1 MLKQIYILSLNGF
14 WDPKTNAAVG
24 ITFASDADPEHAPVT
39 FDTIGKYRLKKQ
51 TGKRN
56 SVTRPFVYVG
66 ADYIPNIAARDKF
79 YAKHA
84 KMTDE
89 LNSLITSNA
98 VFTQPNEQLDGLFC
112 PLVVPKNIRP
122 AIGKILKKYGFEN
135 VYTQVKGTK
144 YYSSYTPEDLENAF
158 VKLA

>member
-66 ADYIPNIAARDKF
+66 ADYIPNIVARDKF

-89 LNSLITSNA
+89 LNGLITSNA
-98 VFTQPNEQLDGLFC
+98 VFTQPNEQLDGWFC
-112 PLVVPKNIRP
+112 PLVVPENIRP

-144 YYSSYTPEDLENAF
+144 YYAAYTAEDIENSF
-158 VKLA
+158 EKLS

>member
-1 MLKQIYILSLNGF
+1 MLKQIYTLTLNGI

-24 ITFASDADPEHAPVT
+24 ITAASNADPEHAPVT
-39 FDTIGKYRLKKQ
+39 FDTIRKYRLKKQ

-56 SVTRPFVYVG
+56 SVTRPFVYIE
-66 ADYIPNIAARDKF
+66 ADCCYTAAARDKRI
-79 YAKHA
+79 AKHA

-98 VFTQPNEQLDGLFC
+98 VFTQPNEQPDGWFC
-112 PLVVPKNIRP
+112 PLVVPENVRP

-135 VYTQVKGTK
+135 VYMQVKGTK

>member
-1 MLKQIYILSLNGF
+1 MKNIIYIITLNGF
-14 WDPKTNAAVG
+14 WDQKTNTAVG
-24 ITFASDADPEHAPVT
+24 ITVAGNVDPNHAPVT
-39 FDTIGKYRLKKQ
+39 FNTIGKYRLKKQ
-51 TGKRN
+51 NGKRN
-56 SVTRPFVYVG
+56 SITRPFVYVG

-79 YAKHA
+79 NAKHA

-98 VFTQPNEQLDGLFC
+98 VFTQPNEQLDGWFC
-112 PLVVPKNIRP
+112 PLVVPENIRP

>member
-1 MLKQIYILSLNGF
+1 MLKQIYILTLNGF

-66 ADYIPNIAARDKF
+66 ADYIPDIAARDKF

-89 LNSLITSNA
+89 LNSLIDGNTKFSNLEE
-98 VFTQPNEQLDGLFC
+98 VGC
-112 PLVVPKNIRP
+112 CGMLVPPKNVRT
-122 AIGKILKKYGFEN
+122 AAGKILKKYGFEN
-135 VYTQVKGTK
+135 AYIQVKATK
-144 YYSSYTPEDLENAF
+144 YYSSYTPEDIENSF
-158 VKLA
+158 EKLS